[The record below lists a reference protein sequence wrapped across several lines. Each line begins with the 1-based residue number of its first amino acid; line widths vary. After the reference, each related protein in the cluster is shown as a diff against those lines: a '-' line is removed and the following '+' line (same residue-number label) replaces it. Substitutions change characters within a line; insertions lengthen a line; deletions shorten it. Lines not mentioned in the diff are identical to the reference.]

1 MLENLESVD
10 WKRYKRGFY
19 PADIPALI
27 RSFASDDS
35 RTRLA
40 CYDKLNS
47 IVDSAYNELDD
58 FPVIIVPFLVELLT
72 YPNVQ
77 DKDAITDLL
86 IYMTSFVDA
95 IGETYKK
102 YGQNLRLIICQN
114 VNETK
119 SRFVELTGNVDED
132 IQYLATICVDV

>member
-10 WKRYKRGFY
+10 WKRYKRAFY

-27 RSFASDDS
+27 RDFASDDS
-35 RTRLA
+35 RKRLA
-40 CYDKLNS
+40 AYDKLNS
-47 IVDSAYNELDD
+47 IVDSAYEELDD
-58 FPVIIVPFLVELLT
+58 FPAVIAPFLVELLT
-72 YPNVQ
+72 YSDVQ

-95 IGETYKK
+95 VGETYKK

-114 VNETK
+114 VNEAK
-119 SRFVELTGNVDED
+119 SHFMGLTGNVGED
-132 IQYLATICVDV
+132 IQYLATICEDI